1 MEPVETRTLSDYLGV
16 LRRRFWLIAGITL
29 LAGAIAV
36 AISLVRSETYKAT
49 TTLSFEDP
57 ALQAGGVVGTGS
69 VDFFP
74 QKSAAAGAE
83 AMTRPDVLEEA
94 TIALGGDITPDDL
107 KSDTSVEVDATSNLV
122 TATVSADN
130 AEAAAQKANALAT
143 ATQSVVRDE
152 ARDFY
157 TERALTVGDGPGAG
171 LVKSRLNTLAAVAEP
186 ADIVRQ
192 AEVPDSPSS
201 PKLVRD
207 TLIALF
213 LGLLI
218 GIGAA
223 FVRETLDRRATDAR
237 ELQRRLGIPLV
248 GYVRKDSLGMVGTSA
263 NGSGRVAGADLESF
277 RILRTNVDFLGGDG
291 PPNVVAVTSP
301 LPKEGKSTVAAGFA
315 YANALAGR
323 RTILVE
329 SDLRRPVSAARL
341 GFDPEPGLSDYLAA
355 DARPQEVLRTIDV
368 EGREAE
374 ELAVIP
380 AGKMVQHPTEMLA
393 SDDYPEFLGQLRRD
407 YELVVIDCA
416 PLLPVGDTLELLP
429 HVDGVLLC
437 VRLGQTT
444 IEQATAARE
453 VAGRLPDKPMGLVI
467 TGLSRGGDDDY
478 YGYYSSADKKRTR
491 SSRAAA

>member
-1 MEPVETRTLSDYLGV
+1 
-16 LRRRFWLIAGITL
+16 
-29 LAGAIAV
+29 
-36 AISLVRSETYKAT
+36 
-49 TTLSFEDP
+49 
-57 ALQAGGVVGTGS
+57 
-69 VDFFP
+69 
-74 QKSAAAGAE
+74 
-83 AMTRPDVLEEA
+83 
-94 TIALGGDITPDDL
+94 
-107 KSDTSVEVDATSNLV
+107 
-122 TATVSADN
+122 
-130 AEAAAQKANALAT
+130 
-143 ATQSVVRDE
+143 
-152 ARDFY
+152 
-157 TERALTVGDGPGAG
+157 
-171 LVKSRLNTLAAVAEP
+171 
-186 ADIVRQ
+186 
-192 AEVPDSPSS
+192 
-201 PKLVRD
+201 
-207 TLIALF
+207 
-213 LGLLI
+213 
-218 GIGAA
+218 
-223 FVRETLDRRATDAR
+223 
-237 ELQRRLGIPLV
+237 
-248 GYVRKDSLGMVGTSA
+248 VGTSA

-407 YELVVIDCA
+407 YELVVVDCA